1 MMKHYIYDIKT
12 SNNKFNSSFSHKER
26 EHFYYKCMENN
37 EKRVV
42 ALIVEFDER
51 LKNAR
56 QYIKEHYGIDSH
68 FDRENGILNLHPI
81 KEENKANILAAQKYV
96 NDILEGSITFN
107 PPLPESENPYWE

>member
-1 MMKHYIYDIKT
+1 
-12 SNNKFNSSFSHKER
+12 
-26 EHFYYKCMENN
+26 MENN

-68 FDRENGILNLHPI
+68 FDRENGVLNLHPI
-81 KEENKANILAAQKYV
+81 KEENNANILAAQKYV

-107 PPLPESENPYWE
+107 PPLPESENPYWD